1 MKLKLSA
8 YLEPSLN
15 KKRCANQFL
24 FHLKKKKK
32 LAVGSKFPF
41 LPQTVCLLK
50 NIESAAA
57 ARVVQTY
64 THALLSLS
72 ISCQF
77 STTLR
82 SIQSASRTGRQS
94 VGCARRGNSWPPLST
109 HWGYLVWHQLPA
121 TGVSLPNAACGRKN
135 GKTEPREWGE
145 RRDRPRKLLLQKVR
159 CDRPLAECP

>member
-1 MKLKLSA
+1 MCKSV
-8 YLEPSLN
+8 SVSF
-15 KKRCANQFL
+15 KKN
-24 FHLKKKKK
+24 KK

-135 GKTEPREWGE
+135 GKTEPKGQVRQTFGWMSLKASQSSSPSLQWNWRES
-145 RRDRPRKLLLQKVR
+145 RTI
-159 CDRPLAECP
+159 